1 MAQRRYSSDSLQK
14 IYVEKD
20 PISLY
25 VQAEGDEMSLKTV
38 ENDILCNLPSLHG
51 SQNKTE
57 EVVTGTCNSCST
69 L

>member
-1 MAQRRYSSDSLQK
+1 M
-14 IYVEKD
+14 EKD

-38 ENDILCNLPSLHG
+38 ENYILCNLPSLHG

>member
-38 ENDILCNLPSLHG
+38 ENDI
-51 SQNKTE
+51 
-57 EVVTGTCNSCST
+57 
-69 L
+69 